1 MIGFWKKDLFVLR
14 KQMRTYAFI
23 LVVYAFLSISGVF
36 GANLIAVMVSLVTLM
51 CPLTAFAYDQAAR
64 WDAYACALPGGGKGA
79 VAGRYLCTLTIWLGA
94 TLLCCVLS
102 AVLWAVGLLEE
113 GLLELMV
120 GNLSSGT
127 VGLLMAAVTLPLCYK
142 FGIERGRV
150 IMTLVFV
157 CIFVGIIG
165 AAGLMEGSLPD
176 NLNTTAAV
184 TIGVVSFAALVVVG
198 LYGSYRVSRAI
209 YLKKEW

>member
-23 LVVYAFLSISGVF
+23 LVVYAFLSISGVW
-36 GANLIAVMVSLVTLM
+36 GTNLIAVMVSLVTLM

-64 WDAYACALPGGGKGA
+64 WDAYACSLPNGGTGA

-94 TLLCCVLS
+94 TLLCCALS
-102 AVLWAVGLLEE
+102 AALWAVGLLDE
-113 GLLELMV
+113 GLVELMV
-120 GNLSSGT
+120 GNLASGT
-127 VGLLMAAVTLPLCYK
+127 VGLLMAAITLPLCYQ
-142 FGIERGRV
+142 FGIERGRML
-150 IMTLVFV
+150 MTLVFV
-157 CIFVGIIG
+157 CIFAGMI
-165 AAGLMEGSLPD
+165 AAAKLMDGMSPA
-176 NLNTTAAV
+176 NLNTTAVV
-184 TIGVVSFAALVVVG
+184 TVGVVGFAMLAAAG

>member
-23 LVVYAFLSISGVF
+23 LVVYAFLSISGVW
-36 GANLIAVMVSLVTLM
+36 GTNLIAAMVALVTLM
-51 CPLTAFAYDQAAR
+51 CPLTAFSFDQATR
-64 WDAYACALPGGGKGA
+64 WDGYACSLPDGGRGA
-79 VAGRYLCTLTIWLGA
+79 VAGRYLCTLTIWA
-94 TLLCCVLS
+94 V
-102 AVLWAVGLLEE
+102 AVLQWCVRSAALWALGLLKESLE
-113 GLLELMV
+113 ALLL

>member
-23 LVVYAFLSISGVF
+23 LVVYAFLSIIGVW
-36 GANLIAVMVSLVTLM
+36 GTSLIATMVALVTLM
-51 CPLTAFAYDQAAR
+51 CPLSAFAYDQASR

-79 VAGRYLCTLTIWLGA
+79 VAGRYLCALTIWLA
-94 TLLCCVLS
+94 AILLCGALS
-102 AVLWAVGLLEE
+102 AVLWAVGLLE
-113 GLLELMV
+113 GDLLELLV
-120 GNLSSGT
+120 GNLASGT
-127 VGLLMAAVTLPLCYK
+127 MGLLMAAVTLPLCYK

-157 CIFVGIIG
+157 CIFVGVIG
-165 AAGLMEGSLPD
+165 VATLAEGAVPASLD
-176 NLNTTAAV
+176 TTTAVVA
-184 TIGVVSFAALVVVG
+184 GVVGFAVLVAVG
-198 LYGSYRVSRAI
+198 FYGSYRVSRAI